1 MDPEI
6 ALYYKERE
14 EKQLFLKREI
24 QDQNYNV
31 AEFAQFLDYKR
42 GKSNTLN
49 KFKTNWGDYNSLIL
63 LTLLLLLLSIRL
75 KFHYDMLN
83 KDIKICLII
92 EKGTDVDTW
101 TLYELEDVV
110 REFKQNYGPMYD

>member
-1 MDPEI
+1 MIGMDPEI

-42 GKSNTLN
+42 GKSNTL
-49 KFKTNWGDYNSLIL
+49 Y
-63 LTLLLLLLSIRL
+63 
-75 KFHYDMLN
+75 
-83 KDIKICLII
+83 KII
-92 EKGTDVDTW
+92 
-101 TLYELEDVV
+101 
-110 REFKQNYGPMYD
+110 